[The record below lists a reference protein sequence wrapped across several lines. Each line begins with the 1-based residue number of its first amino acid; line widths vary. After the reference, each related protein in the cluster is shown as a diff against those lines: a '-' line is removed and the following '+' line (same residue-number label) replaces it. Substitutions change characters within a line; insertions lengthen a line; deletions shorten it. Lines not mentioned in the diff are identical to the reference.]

1 MIESPETLAD
11 DYFLGMY
18 KCGWWSYH
26 YSLIRQVWDS
36 EDYQSLMLL
45 LKRVLYYV
53 ANRNRFNL
61 DIKCKFHFLISF
73 FFFFCLT
80 STLRQLWKEP
90 GKDWS
95 EALSAKSPC
104 LLSVGGDPKNSVP
117 EYNRTLEMY
126 SLHTSWIY
134 FLYERKQVKREIE
147 LCQFEEKWNG
157 KFRAESQ
164 SIEAYISLWHVNYCR
179 RQAFHMTTLPQVRD
193 LPYKAL

>member
-73 FFFFCLT
+73 FFFLLNFYFETIVERARERLVRGIVSQVSLSPKCGRGPQKFCSRIQQNFGNVLPPHFMNIFP
-80 STLRQLWKEP
+80 LWEKT
-90 GKDWS
+90 GKKRNW
-95 EALSAKSPC
+95 A
-104 LLSVGGDPKNSVP
+104 VP
-117 EYNRTLEMY
+117 I
-126 SLHTSWIY
+126 W
-134 FLYERKQVKREIE
+134 RKVKWE
-147 LCQFEEKWNG
+147 
-157 KFRAESQ
+157 
-164 SIEAYISLWHVNYCR
+164 V
-179 RQAFHMTTLPQVRD
+179 
-193 LPYKAL
+193 

>member
-1 MIESPETLAD
+1 MPFVFLTCLLIFYTEKVPKNQIIVHLYNIQTQAAYLPKFYCQKIHEMIESPETLAD

-126 SLHTSWIY
+126 SLHTS
-134 FLYERKQVKREIE
+134 
-147 LCQFEEKWNG
+147 
-157 KFRAESQ
+157 
-164 SIEAYISLWHVNYCR
+164 
-179 RQAFHMTTLPQVRD
+179 
-193 LPYKAL
+193 